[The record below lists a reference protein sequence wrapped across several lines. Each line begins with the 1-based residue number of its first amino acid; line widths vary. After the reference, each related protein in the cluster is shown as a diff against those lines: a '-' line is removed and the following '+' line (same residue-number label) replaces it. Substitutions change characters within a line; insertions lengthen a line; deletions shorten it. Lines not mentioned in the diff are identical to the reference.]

1 MKIVPFFL
9 VRKGKM
15 KKWDCLKCKLAMI
28 YVFHVKF
35 PGWAYFFP
43 ETISPWKKRAYIFA
57 QFFAPRLHLIMK
69 ITRARRCQVNWIFK
83 LCIKKM
89 KPIFIK
95 IPLLFLTASLKRR
108 LFLCQTFFCLK
119 DSVTNSD
126 YLIIKSEMFSQLKY
140 LFKIWPVNNWS
151 N

>member
-15 KKWDCLKCKLAMI
+15 KRWDCLKCKLAMI

-83 LCIKKM
+83 LCIKKWNRFFF
-89 KPIFIK
+89 KDPPSVLDSFSKKTIIFVPNFFFVKKQCCQLWLFDYQIGVFTIK
-95 IPLLFLTASLKRR
+95 IHIQNMTS
-108 LFLCQTFFCLK
+108 
-119 DSVTNSD
+119 
-126 YLIIKSEMFSQLKY
+126 
-140 LFKIWPVNNWS
+140 
-151 N
+151 